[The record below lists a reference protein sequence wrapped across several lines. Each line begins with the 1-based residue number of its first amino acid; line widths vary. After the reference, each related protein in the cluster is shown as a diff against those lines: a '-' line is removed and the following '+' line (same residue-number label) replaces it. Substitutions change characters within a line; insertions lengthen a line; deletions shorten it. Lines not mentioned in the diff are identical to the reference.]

1 MVSSRNDTDSL
12 FRLPR
17 RARPGIFAPPNAH
30 ADASGVRATAAAA
43 R

>member
-1 MVSSRNDTDSL
+1 MAASKNDTDSR

-17 RARPGIFAPPNAH
+17 RARPGIFAPPNAP
-30 ADASGVRATAAAA
+30 ADASRVRSTAAAA

>member
-1 MVSSRNDTDSL
+1 MVSPRNDTDSL

-17 RARPGIFAPPNAH
+17 RARPGIFAPPNAP
-30 ADASGVRATAAAA
+30 AGASRARSTAAAA